1 MEKVQEPK
9 KGKGLIIASIITLSI
24 VLIAVAYE
32 LYIFFSAI
40 NVLNGDSA
48 AAAIAVVLTLV
59 PFSIM
64 IGIGAGVFDIA
75 PLVLSGLLIKKRKEW
90 FSFLFLGLSILFLIL
105 AVALPFVVLGI
116 MSKASEGGTSGS
128 TAEAV
133 SSILMFLR

>member
-9 KGKGLIIASIITLSI
+9 KGKGLIIASIILLSF
-24 VLIAVAYE
+24 VLIAVIYE
-32 LYIFFSAI
+32 LFIFFSAI
-40 NVLNGDSA
+40 HVLNEDNA

-59 PFSIM
+59 PLSIM
-64 IGIGAGVFDIA
+64 IGIGTGVVDIA
-75 PLVLSGLLIKKRKEW
+75 PLVLSGLLIKRRKEW

-105 AVALPFVVLGI
+105 AVALPFIVLGI
-116 MSKASEGGTSGS
+116 MSKANEGGTSGS